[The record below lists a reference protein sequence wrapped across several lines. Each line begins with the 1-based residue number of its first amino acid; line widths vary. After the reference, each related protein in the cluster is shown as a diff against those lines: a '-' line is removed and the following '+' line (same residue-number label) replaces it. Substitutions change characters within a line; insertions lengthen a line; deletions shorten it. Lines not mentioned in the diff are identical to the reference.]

1 MRVVFAAIF
10 AAIALA
16 ASPAF
21 ASDKSDAVAP
31 AHQFVDGLNKNDM
44 KAAAAAYAPDAGII
58 DEFPPHYWH
67 GANAFGDWGQDF
79 GADAQKNGVTDPV
92 LTLGKAR
99 RIDVTGDHAYAI
111 FSAVYSFKQH
121 GKRMRE
127 TADMTFALQK
137 LADGWRIAA
146 WSFTRH

>member
-1 MRVVFAAIF
+1 MRFFVLLAA
-10 AAIALA
+10 ALA
-16 ASPAF
+16 VASPSF
-21 ASDKSDAVAP
+21 ASDKTDAVAP
-31 AHQFVDGLNKNDM
+31 VHQFVDNMNKNDM
-44 KAAAAAYAPDAGII
+44 KAAAAAYAPDASII

-67 GANAFGDWGQDF
+67 GANAFGDWGKDF
-79 GADAQKNGVTDPV
+79 GADAQTNGVTDPV
-92 LTLGKAR
+92 LTLGKAK

-111 FSAVYSFKQH
+111 FAATYSFKQH
-121 GKRMRE
+121 GKHIRE

>member
-1 MRVVFAAIF
+1 MRFFVLLAA
-10 AAIALA
+10 ALA
-16 ASPAF
+16 VASPSF
-21 ASDKSDAVAP
+21 ASDKTDAVAP
-31 AHQFVDGLNKNDM
+31 VHQFVDNMNKNDM
-44 KAAAAAYAPDAGII
+44 KAAAAAYAPDASII

-67 GANAFGDWGQDF
+67 GANAFGDWGKDF
-79 GADAQKNGVTDPV
+79 ETLAQKFAITDPV
-92 LTLGKAR
+92 VTLGKAR
-99 RIDVTGDHAYAI
+99 RIDVAGDHAYAI
-111 FSAVYSFKQH
+111 FPTVFTFKQH

>member
-1 MRVVFAAIF
+1 MRFFVLLAA
-10 AAIALA
+10 ALAIA
-16 ASPAF
+16 SPTF
-21 ASDKSDAVAP
+21 ASDKTDAVVP
-31 AHQFVDGLNKNDM
+31 VRQFVDDMNKNDM
-44 KAAAAAYAPDAGII
+44 KGAAAAYAPDASII
-58 DEFPPHYWH
+58 DEFPPHFWH

-79 GADAQKNGVTDPV
+79 GADAQKKGVTDPV

-111 FSAVYSFKQH
+111 YSATYTFKQR

-127 TADMTFALQK
+127 AADITFALQK